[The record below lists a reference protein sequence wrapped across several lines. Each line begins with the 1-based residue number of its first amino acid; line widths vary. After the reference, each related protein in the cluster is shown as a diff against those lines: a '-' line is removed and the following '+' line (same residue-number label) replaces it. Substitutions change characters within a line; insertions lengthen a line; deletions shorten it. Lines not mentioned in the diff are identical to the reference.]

1 MKPLIVINLKTYQQG
16 NDSLKLAKIIEQVD
30 KNIVVGVQATDL
42 FNISKNTNLKTYSQH
57 VDSPQPGRNT
67 GFILPEAVK
76 KNGAKGIFLNHSEH
90 RVPLEEIKLVVN
102 RCKKLKLQTMIFA
115 KNIVEAKKIEKL
127 KPDYVILEP
136 AELIAGK
143 ISISESKPELIK
155 KIKKELK
162 CKFLVGAGIH
172 SKKDV
177 DVAVKLGA
185 SGVALSSAITTA
197 KNPKQKLKELIY
209 GK

>member
-16 NDSLKLAKIIEQVD
+16 NDSLKLSKIIEQVD
-30 KNIVVGVQATDL
+30 KNIIIGVQATDL
-42 FNISKNTNLKTYSQH
+42 FNISKNTKLKIYSQH
-57 VDSPQPGRNT
+57 VDSPEPGRNT

-90 RVPLEEIKLVVN
+90 RVSLEEIKLVVN
-102 RCKKLKLQTMIFA
+102 RCKELKLQTMIFA
-115 KNIVEAKKIEKL
+115 KDISEAKKIEKL

-136 AELIAGK
+136 AELIAGR

-155 KIKKELK
+155 KIRKELK

-172 SKKDV
+172 SKEDV

-197 KNPKQKLKELIY
+197 KNPKQKLKELVY